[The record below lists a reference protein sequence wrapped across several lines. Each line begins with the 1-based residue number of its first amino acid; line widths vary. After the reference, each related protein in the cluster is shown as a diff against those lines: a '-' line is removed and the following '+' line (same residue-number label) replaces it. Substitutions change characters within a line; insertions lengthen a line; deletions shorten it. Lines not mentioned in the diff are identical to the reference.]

1 MRMEH
6 HPHGDRL
13 SCIRESSAGT
23 LQPCQDLEGA
33 DRKAGEGTFDRGM
46 QRQDGGNGFKLE
58 ESRYQGQMLYYESG
72 EITGQV
78 VPLLGSAQ
86 GWRDGAVSHLVQLEL
101 SLPAAEVGTGP
112 L

>member
-46 QRQDGGNGFKLE
+46 QRQDGGNGFKLGE
-58 ESRYQGQMLYYESG
+58 GKLRVDIKYKCFTARAGRSRVRLS
-72 EITGQV
+72 
-78 VPLLGSAQ
+78 PS
-86 GWRDGAVSHLVQLEL
+86 LEVL
-101 SLPAAEVGTGP
+101 KVGGMG